1 MSLFRNFAIGLRS
14 LFRKN
19 QVDRELDEELGAFLE
34 MEAAEKMRQGV
45 SRKDALR
52 EVRLERGSLEIAKEV
67 VRSGGWESFVE
78 TCWQDLRFGVRML
91 RKNLGFTTVAI
102 LTVALG
108 VGVNTTVFTAF
119 NTLALKPLPVRNPA
133 EVVRLEQWFAS
144 GASGD
149 NQYAFSY
156 PEYLNYRDHSR
167 SLKGVIAAS
176 WLAPVLATLPTESPS
191 AKTPVEAVTLSCQLV
206 SANYFSVLGI
216 KTVVGQPFA
225 ERENSATLA
234 SPVVVLSY
242 PYWQRRLNSD
252 RDVVGKIL
260 EVNGASFTILGVARE
275 DFIGTGNP
283 PRIPDFWAPLDMQ
296 KQIVPGNDWR
306 NEPRNQPLQVIGR
319 VADGISV
326 GQSQSELNLLTRQF
340 AQANPEVDKTIA
352 LTLHRATYFGAT
364 DELWFRALAAGMMA
378 VVGMVLLVACVNL
391 ANMLLARAAGRQK
404 EIATRRALGA
414 SRSRLVR
421 QLLTESV
428 LLAMLGGAAGLLFS
442 LWATKLEWAGLAT
455 IIQSLMGSG
464 LKFAP
469 LTPDI
474 SVFLYTLVLSLV
486 TGILFGLWPALK
498 SSKASL
504 TDVLKDSACGLLP
517 TKSRL
522 RSFML
527 GTQVAVSIVFL
538 ISAGLLLR
546 ALFRSQ
552 AANPG
557 FETRS
562 VFHLS
567 IDLGDDPVKA
577 AILRRQVIERLKALP
592 EVANVA
598 LADRLPYAGTS
609 SRPFLAETRT
619 AAAKGAPGS
628 SLLNYV
634 SPSFFDTVNIP
645 LVRGR
650 TFSPQESEGELPV
663 AIVSE
668 STARHAW
675 PGEDPIGKRL
685 KLDLKFS
692 GDWSTFQVIGVAK
705 DVRFF
710 NLSRTDPAYVYLP
723 ANPSQFSS
731 LLFRAAQSRKDTL
744 AAVRS
749 SLSNLD
755 RVLSPTLGFMSLDDF
770 MRSQQLLPQASAVF
784 MGILALLALALAAV
798 GIYGVMAYVVSRR
811 TREVGIR
818 LALGASGGEVLR
830 LLLRQGLI
838 PVFAGA
844 GCGLALSA
852 VVSGL
857 LRTALAF
864 PANPDLL
871 FGVSAFDPAVYAGL
885 TTFLA
890 GVAMLACCVPAWR
903 AMRVDPVVALRYE

>member
-1 MSLFRNFAIGLRS
+1 
-14 LFRKN
+14 
-19 QVDRELDEELGAFLE
+19 
-34 MEAAEKMRQGV
+34 
-45 SRKDALR
+45 
-52 EVRLERGSLEIAKEV
+52 
-67 VRSGGWESFVE
+67 
-78 TCWQDLRFGVRML
+78 
-91 RKNLGFTTVAI
+91 
-102 LTVALG
+102 
-108 VGVNTTVFTAF
+108 
-119 NTLALKPLPVRNPA
+119 
-133 EVVRLEQWFAS
+133 
-144 GASGD
+144 
-149 NQYAFSY
+149 
-156 PEYLNYRDHSR
+156 
-167 SLKGVIAAS
+167 
-176 WLAPVLATLPTESPS
+176 
-191 AKTPVEAVTLSCQLV
+191 
-206 SANYFSVLGI
+206 
-216 KTVVGQPFA
+216 
-225 ERENSATLA
+225 
-234 SPVVVLSY
+234 
-242 PYWQRRLNSD
+242 
-252 RDVVGKIL
+252 
-260 EVNGASFTILGVARE
+260 
-275 DFIGTGNP
+275 
-283 PRIPDFWAPLDMQ
+283 
-296 KQIVPGNDWR
+296 
-306 NEPRNQPLQVIGR
+306 
-319 VADGISV
+319 
-326 GQSQSELNLLTRQF
+326 
-340 AQANPEVDKTIA
+340 
-352 LTLHRATYFGAT
+352 
-364 DELWFRALAAGMMA
+364 
-378 VVGMVLLVACVNL
+378 
-391 ANMLLARAAGRQK
+391 
-404 EIATRRALGA
+404 
-414 SRSRLVR
+414 
-421 QLLTESV
+421 
-428 LLAMLGGAAGLLFS
+428 
-442 LWATKLEWAGLAT
+442 
-455 IIQSLMGSG
+455 
-464 LKFAP
+464 
-469 LTPDI
+469 
-474 SVFLYTLVLSLV
+474 
-486 TGILFGLWPALK
+486 
-498 SSKASL
+498 
-504 TDVLKDSACGLLP
+504 
-517 TKSRL
+517 
-522 RSFML
+522 
-527 GTQVAVSIVFL
+527 
-538 ISAGLLLR
+538 
-546 ALFRSQ
+546 LFRSQ

-567 IDLGDDPVKA
+567 IDLRDDPVKA
-577 AILRRQVIERLKALP
+577 AILRRQAIERLKALP

-619 AAAKGAPGS
+619 AAVKGAPGS

-650 TFSPQESEGELPV
+650 SFSPQESEGELPV

-755 RVLSPTLGFMSLDDF
+755 RGLSPTLGFMSLDDF